1 MKTIV
6 KEMMRMKT
14 IILEHDFDDEDYRKL
29 ESLVLQLGYENVSAF
44 LEKVLEWLPV
54 ALFALVLMDMDGDN
68 MDSFLDQLRPYVDK
82 AIDEDINGGR

>member
-1 MKTIV
+1 
-6 KEMMRMKT
+6 MKT